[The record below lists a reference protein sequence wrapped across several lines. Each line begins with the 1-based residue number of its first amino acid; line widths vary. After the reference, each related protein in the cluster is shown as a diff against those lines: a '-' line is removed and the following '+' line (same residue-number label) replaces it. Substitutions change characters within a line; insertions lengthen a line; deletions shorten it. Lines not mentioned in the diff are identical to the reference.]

1 MIGDEMNHNPSG
13 VAHELRE
20 HLASDKRNLGFFMG
34 AGTSMAIG
42 LPGIE
47 KLTEIVEQSLS
58 PDKYKKYFNQI
69 KSEISTESPNVELVL
84 NRIRLVRELLND
96 NTENSHNGIS
106 GEDIKNLD
114 LEVCKAIHKAVDT
127 KEIDDTAP
135 HEMFSQWIHSSYAR
149 RSTPVEIFTTNYDL
163 MFEKAM
169 EKTSVPFFDGF
180 IGSVNP
186 FFSPESVE
194 ADSDR
199 KNNPEF
205 KPPRA
210 WTRLWKLHGSVNW
223 VLKADSTGGNKKV
236 IRGFDGSESSGQEL
250 MIFPSREKYL
260 ESRRLPF
267 ITFQDRLRQ
276 FLSMGESVLFILG
289 YSFLDEHL
297 NEIIFQALR
306 SNSRLAV
313 NALVFGEK
321 NNDSFTLPDNIASFA
336 KDYRNLSVYG
346 PDRAVIGGVSGEWE
360 NETSGPN
367 IDSYWENNA
376 LSLVDFKS
384 FSRYLERFVGFGS
397 KAFEISSVDN
407 ISTGEK

>member
-1 MIGDEMNHNPSG
+1 MNHNPSR

-20 HLASDKRNLGFFMG
+20 HLASDKRNLGFLMG

-47 KLTEIVEQSLS
+47 RLSELVEQSLPS
-58 PDKYKKYFNQI
+58 DEYKKYFNQI
-69 KSEISTESPNVELVL
+69 KSEISAESPNAELVL

-96 NTENSHNGIS
+96 DKANSHNGIT
-106 GEDIKNLD
+106 GENIKNLD
-114 LEVCKAIHKAVDT
+114 LEVCRAIHKAVEAT
-127 KEIDDTAP
+127 KIENTAP
-135 HEMFSQWIHSSYAR
+135 HEMFSQWLHSSYAR
-149 RSTPVEIFTTNYDL
+149 RNTPVEIFTTNYDL

-169 EKTSVPFFDGF
+169 EKTSVPYFDGF

-194 ADSDR
+194 ADSD
-199 KNNPEF
+199 KKHPEF
-205 KPPRA
+205 NPPRA

-223 VLKADSTGGNKKV
+223 VLKPDSTGENKKV
-236 IRGFDGSESSGQEL
+236 TRGFGENECSGQEL

-260 ESRRLPF
+260 ESRKLPF
-267 ITFQDRLRQ
+267 IAFQDRLRN
-276 FLSMGESVLFILG
+276 FLSIGEAVLFILG
-289 YSFLDEHL
+289 YSFLDEHI

-313 NALVFGEK
+313 DALVFGEK
-321 NNDSFTLPDNIASFA
+321 NNGSFTLPDNIARFA

>member
-1 MIGDEMNHNPSG
+1 MKHNPSR

-42 LPGIE
+42 LPGID
-47 KLTEIVEQSLS
+47 KLSELVEQSLPS
-58 PDKYKKYFNQI
+58 DEFKLHFKQI
-69 KSEISTESPNVELVL
+69 KSEISTESPNVEMVL

-96 NTENSHNGIS
+96 NSEGSHNGIS
-106 GEDIKNLD
+106 GEKVKNLD
-114 LEVCKAIHKAVDT
+114 LEVCRAIHKAVDT
-127 KEIDDTAP
+127 TKIADSSP
-135 HEMFSQWIHSSYAR
+135 HEMFSQWLHSSYAR
-149 RSTPVEIFTTNYDL
+149 RSSPVEIFTTNYDL

-169 EKTSVPFFDGF
+169 EKTSVPYFDGF

-186 FFSPESVE
+186 FFSPEAVE
-194 ADSDR
+194 ADSTS
-199 KNNPEF
+199 KKHPEF

-223 VLKADSTGGNKKV
+223 ALKTDATGQNKKV
-236 IRGFDGSESSGQEL
+236 TRGFGEKESSGQEL

-260 ESRRLPF
+260 ESRKLPF
-267 ITFQDRLRQ
+267 IAFQDRLRQ
-276 FLSMGESVLFILG
+276 FLSTGESVLFILG
-289 YSFLDEHL
+289 YSFSDDHL
-297 NEIIFQALR
+297 NEIIFQGLR
-306 SNSRLAV
+306 SNSRLAI

-321 NNDSFTLPDNIASFA
+321 NKDSFTLPDNIANYA
-336 KDYRNLSVYG
+336 KEYRNLSIYG
-346 PDRAVIGGVSGEWE
+346 PDKAVIGGVSGEWE

-367 IDSYWENNA
+367 IDSYWKTNA

-397 KAFEISSVDN
+397 KAFEISSDDN
-407 ISTGEK
+407 TSTGEK